1 MSYYAIVQLSWTALV
16 LAIVQ
21 LFWRYTAKSA
31 YKAQLQG
38 TFSTFNGS
46 WIWKAFAEGKQ
57 KFFTWL
63 LLQNKILT
71 ADNLIIR
78 NWPCNE
84 VCTFCDQELETAT
97 HLSCYFA
104 REAWL
109 KVSEWTGFSSTP
121 ISLDEVFFADWWHK
135 TLAAVTG
142 RQRRNVAAIIM
153 YTVWNLWKERNRR
166 IFDAKTG
173 TPGLVLGFIKEDVAL
188 RRAACGTP
196 EFEINLVHPW

>member
-1 MSYYAIVQLSWTALV
+1 MEMAEFVLLWDEVHQLQLSDSPDTISWKWTNDR
-16 LAIVQ
+16 
-21 LFWRYTAKSA
+21 RYTAKSA
-31 YKAQLQG
+31 YKAQLHG
-38 TFSTFNGS
+38 TFSTVNGS

-109 KVSEWTGFSSTP
+109 KVSEWTGFSFTP
-121 ISLDEVFFADWWHK
+121 ISLDEIYFAD
-135 TLAAVTG
+135 
-142 RQRRNVAAIIM
+142 
-153 YTVWNLWKERNRR
+153 
-166 IFDAKTG
+166 
-173 TPGLVLGFIKEDVAL
+173 
-188 RRAACGTP
+188 
-196 EFEINLVHPW
+196 